1 MKYLIVGIDPG
12 ITSAVAI
19 LDLNGKLVHVESGK
33 RLGVKRIAEIISNY
47 GRPVIITTDV
57 MYAPE
62 MVKKIA
68 SLFNSKI
75 VLPPRNLRVGEKKRI
90 VSEFGAEV
98 EDDHQRDSLA
108 AAILAYRRYEPL
120 FIKVDKVLAE
130 EGKLSE
136 AEFVKK
142 KLILGEANSIRDA
155 LKKKEVPE
163 EYRELMVEAKK
174 DKKIEKLEN
183 EIKELKKVNEILKK
197 RKEELEKEIEKIKS
211 KAEKDALKKFEKKLK
226 NKDYTIRSLEEVLLE
241 RKIENL
247 NLNKEIEKLK
257 KKIEMIMKG
266 YTPVIR
272 VKNIKDI
279 LKLDDSAYGHFVIVE
294 EPYSKIGKNVK
305 RKIEELNLKIGKG
318 RTFEVNGVE
327 FLESEEEDVVEKIQ
341 DLIEKWRKREL

>member
-1 MKYLIVGIDPG
+1 MKYLIVGVDPG

-19 LDLNGKLVHVESGK
+19 LDLEGNLIHVESGK
-33 RLGVKRIAEIISNY
+33 RLGVKRIAEIISKY

-62 MVKKIA
+62 MVKKLA

-108 AAILAYRRYEPL
+108 AAILACRKYEPL
-120 FIKVDKVLAE
+120 FIKVEKVLSE
-130 EGKLSE
+130 EGKLNE
-136 AEFVKK
+136 AELVKK

-174 DKKIEKLEN
+174 DKKIERLEN
-183 EIKELKKVNEILKK
+183 EIKKLKEVNELLKK
-197 RKEELEKEIEKIKS
+197 RKEELEKELERVKAN
-211 KAEKDALKKFEKKLK
+211 AEKTMFKKFEKKLR
-226 NKDYTIRSLEEVLLE
+226 NKDYTIRSLEEVLVE

-247 NLNKEIEKLK
+247 NLKKEIENLN
-257 KKIEMIMKG
+257 KKIEMIMRG

-272 VKNIKDI
+272 VKNIREI
-279 LKLDDSAYGHFVIVE
+279 LKLDNSAYGHFIIVE
-294 EPYSKIGKNVK
+294 EPYTKLSKNVK
-305 RKIEELNLKIGKG
+305 RKIDELNLKLGKG
-318 RTFEVNGVE
+318 KTFKVGDFE